1 MLTTAR
7 NSGYD
12 DVIGV
17 LHGGGALHLAWIVT
31 INYVL
36 SCLCAQN
43 DVGKYA
49 VGATWIF
56 GSAMVLCNEWSVVTD
71 SILNL
76 TLTLT
81 LTLCNEWSVVTDSIL
96 NFTKHFFLSFLLPFF
111 FFLFLFL
118 FFFLFLYIYTP
129 EYIYTF
135 GGEVKTLEDCYTAGG
150 SCRNLVC
157 LVCF

>member
-1 MLTTAR
+1 MLTTVR

-71 SILNL
+71 SILN
-76 TLTLT
+76 
-81 LTLCNEWSVVTDSIL
+81 
-96 NFTKHFFLSFLLPFF
+96 FTNIYLFLSFLLPFPF
-111 FFLFLFL
+111 PFLFPFL
-118 FFFLFLYIYTP
+118 IYILRSI
-129 EYIYTF
+129 YIHL
-135 GGEVKTLEDCYTAGG
+135 GG
-150 SCRNLVC
+150 R
-157 LVCF
+157 

>member
-1 MLTTAR
+1 MLTTVR

-71 SILNL
+71 SILN
-76 TLTLT
+76 
-81 LTLCNEWSVVTDSIL
+81 
-96 NFTKHFFLSFLLPFF
+96 FTKHFFLSFLLPFF
-111 FFLFLFL
+111 PFLFL
-118 FFFLFLYIYTP
+118 FFFLFLYILRSI
-129 EYIYTF
+129 YIHF
-135 GGEVKTLEDCYTAGG
+135 GGG
-150 SCRNLVC
+150 
-157 LVCF
+157 